1 MMTKRQ
7 LPLSINFIPV
17 TVLASILL
25 FSATVQISSSQAT
38 FRNPGSD
45 CTNKQSY
52 FDSYEANI
60 SPGFKVL
67 DAVKAQNE
75 LLRSVVSCSY

>member
-25 FSATVQISSSQAT
+25 FSTTVQICQALI
-38 FRNPGSD
+38 RKPVED

-52 FDSYEANI
+52 FDSYETNI
-60 SPGFKVL
+60 SLGFKVL

-75 LLRSVVSCSY
+75 LLRSEVSCSY